1 MRDLDVGIIPVV
13 ESEQNKRLKGVVTDR
28 DITIR
33 AVAEGK
39 DANSTKVLE
48 VMTAGVETCNQND
61 TVQDI
66 LNLMEREQVR
76 RVPITDREGR
86 LVGIV
91 AQADVA
97 TELTSSHEGMHEVA
111 DTLERIS
118 APGRPRQG
126 GGAMR
131 GSQSRGGTQGGG
143 RAGGTQAGGMQ
154 AGGASGSGS
163 SVGRTSG
170 GTQSGGAASGGMQ
183 AGGAQTGAAQSG
195 STGAAGT
202 TGRAQSGGARG
213 GAAAAGTEG
222 GE

>member
-1 MRDLDVGIIPVV
+1 VV

-48 VMTAGVETCNQND
+48 VMTSGVETCNQND

-118 APGRPRQG
+118 EPGRPRQG

-131 GSQSRGGTQGGG
+131 GSQSRGGAQGGG
-143 RAGGTQAGGMQ
+143 RTGGTQAGGMQAGGMQ

-163 SVGRTSG
+163 SVGRSAG

-213 GAAAAGTEG
+213 GGAAASGTEG